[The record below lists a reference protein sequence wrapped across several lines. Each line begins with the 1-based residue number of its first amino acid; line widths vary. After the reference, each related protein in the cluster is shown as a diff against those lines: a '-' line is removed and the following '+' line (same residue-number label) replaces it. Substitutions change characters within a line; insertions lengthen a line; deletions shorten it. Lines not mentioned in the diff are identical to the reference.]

1 MKVLI
6 IEDEKPLAQ
15 GLQSILENCGR
26 EIEVTGIAANI
37 SDAVKL
43 INSCPNLELIFAD
56 IRLEDGY
63 SFDVFSK
70 IITNALIVFT
80 TAYEEYALK
89 AFDYDCIDY
98 VMKPYDRTDIES
110 ALDKYERRILH
121 TGIEDARRA
130 MSNLNGSQ
138 VQYRQRIELNRA
150 ESTRIIETNDI
161 CYIEYELGNTRV
173 FCKDGFSGYM
183 DRSLSRLYEELDP
196 DVFFKVSRKHIVNM
210 SQVDRICPTL
220 KRNKL
225 IQLKAPYQNVQIE
238 AVMESIKALKSKLF
252 L

>member
-26 EIEVTGIAANI
+26 DINVTGTAANI

-43 INSCPNLELIFAD
+43 INSYPDLELIFAD
-56 IRLEDGY
+56 IRIEDGY

-70 IITNALIVFT
+70 VSTNALIVFT

-121 TGIEDARRA
+121 TGIMDARRV
-130 MSNLNGSQ
+130 MNDLNGSMA
-138 VQYRQRIELNRA
+138 QYRQRLELNRA
-150 ESTRIIETNDI
+150 ESTRIIETEDI
-161 CYIEYELGNTRV
+161 SYIEYELGNTRV
-173 FCKDGFSGYM
+173 FCKDGFSGYI
-183 DRSLSRLYEELDP
+183 DRSLSRLYDELNP
-196 DVFFKVSRKHIVNM
+196 NVFYKVSRNHIINI

-225 IQLKAPYQNVQIE
+225 IQLKAPYQDVQIE
-238 AVMESIKALKSKLF
+238 AVMESIKALKSKL
-252 L
+252 LS